1 MQAGTPPLHV
11 VEIVRRLE
19 QGVTRPF
26 LVRTE
31 DDVFY
36 VAKGRNLPPRER
48 MAEWLAASLAQ
59 AAGLPIPDFTLLDVP
74 QELIDLYGA
83 DGNELGSGL
92 VFGSRLEA
100 SAQEFSVS
108 DLAAVPAQLARK
120 AFAFDWWICN
130 ADRSLTER
138 GGNPNLLWLPTEK
151 RVVLIDH
158 NLAFDLHFNA
168 GQFLEVH
175 AFRQR
180 APEVFDDLVNKAEI
194 ALALDAALTG
204 FDAAVAAIPAAW
216 GYLDVE
222 CTLPAGV
229 EWVTVK
235 ARLAERVSLS
245 PDWL

>member
-1 MQAGTPPLHV
+1 MQVGAPPFHV

-31 DDVFY
+31 DGVFY

-48 MAEWLAASLAQ
+48 MAEWLAASLAREV
-59 AAGLPIPDFTLLDVP
+59 GLPIPDFALLDVP
-74 QELIDLYGA
+74 QELIDLYGG

-92 VFGSRLEA
+92 VFGSRLES

-108 DLAAVPAQLARK
+108 VLAAVPAELARR

-130 ADRSLTER
+130 ADRSLTEH

-158 NLAFDLHFNA
+158 NLAFDPAFNPS
-168 GQFLEVH
+168 QFLEVH

-180 APEVFDDLVNKAEI
+180 APEVFDDLVNRAELTF
-194 ALALDAALTG
+194 AFDAALTG
-204 FDAAVAAIPAAW
+204 FDAAVATIPPAW
-216 GYLDVE
+216 GYLDAE
-222 CTLPAGV
+222 CTIPAGV
-229 EWVTVK
+229 EWTAVK